1 MSVCVII
8 KFLEKSLKI
17 IREFKFVMGILLMVI
32 CLSNGNHLRK
42 VGNMF
47 NVTHEV
53 RRITVANDVCVASAT
68 DIFICPDGFC
78 IHFRRICQM
87 KT

>member
-1 MSVCVII
+1 MSVYVII

-47 NVTHEV
+47 SVTHEV
-53 RRITVANDVCVASAT
+53 RRITEANDVSVASAT
-68 DIFICPDGFC
+68 DIFICLDGFC
-78 IHFRRICQM
+78 IHFHRICQM